1 MIPPMFARFVALT
14 TAAALLTACGS
25 SQDDQIVMRDPS
37 NGTERTYGE
46 VRDLVAKGSI
56 DLDGTT
62 CAAFAAYGSEQ
73 GVAEYP
79 EGQSAFVEACEAG
92 LKDEDSG

>member
-1 MIPPMFARFVALT
+1 MIRKILAISLLVAG
-14 TAAALLTACGS
+14 LTACGAS
-25 SQDDQIVMRDPS
+25 KEDQIVYKDPE
-37 NGTERTYGE
+37 NGSERTFGE